1 MPIGALQYYTSGGLL
16 TLFDMRTRAPIA
28 HPYAL
33 QNAALSDCLF
43 RAMRRHRYVVNTDF
57 DEFIVPQGNVR
68 TWAALADAFFRSA
81 PASEYVFRNSFHSHR
96 VHVPFVQCATS
107 ASDAGEARNA
117 SGASRV
123 NRTSS
128 WCVEVAFADAIP
140 ALAMANGSLLSDLRA
155 LHALMSARA
164 PLATLWQ
171 TTRERHVWQACW
183 RSKVIALAADV
194 AFPGI
199 HQVPRLHPRAPRRYS
214 NWTET
219 ARDCL
224 HGPEHSR
231 IVPSAVALVHHF
243 QSFHD
248 APFALPAEAEPFAN
262 NTLLDRSLWRY
273 SNALYTAMAS
283 ALKEIQVN
291 E

>member
-1 MPIGALQYYTSGGLL
+1 MSSGLL
-16 TLFDMRTRAPIA
+16 SLFDMRTRAPIA

-43 RAMRRHRYVVNTDF
+43 RAMHRHRYVVNTDF
-57 DEFIVPQGNVR
+57 DEFIVPHGDVR
-68 TWAALADAFFRSA
+68 TWAALADRFFRFA
-81 PASEYVFRNSFHSHR
+81 PASEYLFRNSFHSR
-96 VHVPFVQCATS
+96 RADVPFVHCAS
-107 ASDAGEARNA
+107 SGEARNA
-117 SGASRV
+117 SGAVS
-123 NRTSS
+123 RTSR
-128 WCVEVAFADAIP
+128 WCVEAAFADAIP
-140 ALAMANGSLLSDLRA
+140 ALATATANASLLALDAASSDLRA
-155 LHALMSARA
+155 LHAHLTARA

-171 TTRERHVWQACW
+171 TTRKRHVHQACV

-199 HQVPRLHPRAPRRYS
+199 HQVPLLHPRAPRRYS

-231 IVPSAVALVHHF
+231 IVPPAVALVHHF

-248 APFALPAEAEPFAN
+248 SSFALPSEPLDN
-262 NTLLDRSLWRY
+262 TTLLDRSLWRY
-273 SNALYTAMAS
+273 SNALYNALAS
-283 ALKEIQVN
+283 ALREIQVN
-291 E
+291 Q